1 MATKFAVFWMTAGV
15 KELGMVGLLWSE
27 NRQTFNFWRREDD
40 TSGKAGEGIFRKW
53 AILGGCKQCHW
64 LLSHAPTLLYFI
76 LFDVQ
81 GFECLPQ
88 WSAMVRQIL
97 FLDSTVYQTFPRKS
111 PWKLSTTRKANA
123 RERLKKV
130 DAVIEAVRVSGV
142 QCKAL
147 VRHISFCF
155 RWVSR

>member
-1 MATKFAVFWMTAGV
+1 MIPVEKRGKVFSGIWADA
-15 KELGMVGLLWSE
+15 
-27 NRQTFNFWRREDD
+27 NR
-40 TSGKAGEGIFRKW
+40 
-53 AILGGCKQCHW
+53 AIGCF
-64 LLSHAPTLLYFI
+64 PTPQLCFI

-88 WSAMVRQIL
+88 WPAMVRQIL